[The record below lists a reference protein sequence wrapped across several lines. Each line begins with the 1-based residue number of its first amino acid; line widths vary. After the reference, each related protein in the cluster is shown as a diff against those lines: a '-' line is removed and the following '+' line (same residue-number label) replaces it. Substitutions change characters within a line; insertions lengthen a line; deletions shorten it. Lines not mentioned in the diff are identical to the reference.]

1 MAKKEADALA
11 PASHMHP
18 FARQSIKRTLEI
30 RFASCVWTEPHAYG
44 PNPDFRVC
52 SPCQSQV
59 SLLCAYLMTAV
70 TIILQ
75 IIQKFC
81 AIKSE
86 KAVLTGTIVSTLS
99 EIKRPRAGELPVQI
113 QILKHLIQSV
123 VVRMRRHHV
132 GDVL

>member
-30 RFASCVWTEPHAYG
+30 RFASCVW
-44 PNPDFRVC
+44 PDTRF
-52 SPCQSQV
+52 SGLQPMSE
-59 SLLCAYLMTAV
+59 SGLTLCAYLMTAV

-75 IIQKFC
+75 VIQKFC

>member
-11 PASHMHP
+11 SASHTHP
-18 FARQSIKRTLEI
+18 FAHRSVKKTLAI
-30 RFASCVWTEPHAYG
+30 RFASCVW
-44 PNPDFRVC
+44 PDTRF
-52 SPCQSQV
+52 SGLQPMSE
-59 SLLCAYLMTAV
+59 SGLTLCAYLMTAV
-70 TIILQ
+70 TKILQ

-99 EIKRPRAGELPVQI
+99 EIKRPRAGERPVQI

-132 GDVL
+132 SDVL

>member
-1 MAKKEADALA
+1 MRMDRTPIFGSAAHVRVR
-11 PASHMHP
+11 SHFMRLSH
-18 FARQSIKRTLEI
+18 
-30 RFASCVWTEPHAYG
+30 
-44 PNPDFRVC
+44 DC
-52 SPCQSQV
+52 SPK
-59 SLLCAYLMTAV
+59 
-70 TIILQ
+70 ILQ

-99 EIKRPRAGELPVQI
+99 EIKRLRAGELPVQI